1 MKLNIGDYEEITLVM
16 DDEEFTLKK
25 DNIGFTIKTNNG
37 ICLIAKEKSHNEL
50 KIEYQQN

>member
-25 DNIGFTIKTNNG
+25 DNIGFIIKSNDDVS
-37 ICLIAKEKSHNEL
+37 LKVEEKSYNEL
-50 KIEYQQN
+50 KVLFST